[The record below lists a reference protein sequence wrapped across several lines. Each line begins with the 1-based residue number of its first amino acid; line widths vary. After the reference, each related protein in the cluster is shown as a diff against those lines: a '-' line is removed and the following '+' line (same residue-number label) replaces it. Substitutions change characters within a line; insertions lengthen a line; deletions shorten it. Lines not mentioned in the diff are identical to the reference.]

1 MPKRPLIIL
10 ILPLL
15 ILAVAYGA
23 ERKIAIDS
31 LVVSGDQL
39 LLGYHIE
46 NLMNEKVIEGLQ
58 RGFTSEILHHIQL
71 WRNKRLFS
79 QIVCEKFYSIK
90 VYYDNWEG
98 KFAIASELEN
108 RLTANVETLRRICSA
123 IENLSLADTTTIE
136 KNAKYYLTIQTTF
149 QPISNESYQELR
161 NWVSGQSQEEAPVR
175 VKPAR
180 RGRVF
185 GVLLDLMGFGDKVV
199 SFKSK
204 NFLWRPPSRIE
215 FLD

>member
-1 MPKRPLIIL
+1 MPRRTLIVSLLPLIIFA
-10 ILPLL
+10 
-15 ILAVAYGA
+15 AVYGA
-23 ERKIAIDS
+23 ERKIIIDS
-31 LVVSGDQL
+31 LVVSGDHL

-58 RGFTSEILHHIQL
+58 RGFTSEIVHHIQV
-71 WRNKRLFS
+71 WRSKRLFS
-79 QIVCEKFYSIK
+79 QIACEKFYSIK

-98 KFAIASELEN
+98 KFAIATESEN

-123 IENLSLADTTTIE
+123 IENLVLADTTTIE

-161 NWVSGQSQEEAPVR
+161 NWVSGRSQSEAPP
-175 VKPAR
+175 KAKAAK
-180 RGRVF
+180 RGRIF

-199 SFKSK
+199 SFKSGT
-204 NFLWRPPSRIE
+204 FILRPPSHIE